1 MLGSFVCDGA
11 RPDEGVG
18 KASIPE
24 APGPPGLKVSP
35 PQAGAATSVSQF
47 DGGGKTDWFLPSKD
61 ELNELYKQRDTVGGF
76 GIGNEGSS
84 FDAYWSSTQ
93 SDAGTTGFAD
103 VAWTQYFDGG
113 EQQGNDCKC
122 NTFGVRPVRAF

>member
-1 MLGSFVCDGA
+1 MTIGSGA
-11 RPDEGVG
+11 ANTELMV
-18 KASIPE
+18 KAC
-24 APGPPGLKVSP
+24 
-35 PQAGAATSVSQF
+35 QAGAATSVSQL